1 MKKYPFQKL
10 KARLYLWLIQFS
22 SPIDRDLKFIF
33 AVIIGL
39 IIILFGYLANAQT
52 ITKYYD
58 NSNKIRI
65 EGNTNELKPCFLFF
79 PGGGFMTQNWAI
91 CNTWSSLAINQ
102 GYVSCKVEY
111 SVSFPSLSAAN
122 KGISDGVNALKWVKQ
137 HANEYHID
145 TNRIYLAGTSAGGF
159 VALGIAYQHKQ
170 KVAGVLNGWGGIL
183 NLTYLSQNNVPVY
196 NVSTDYDKTVPID
209 CGNAFGVSCCGSQS
223 INAELILQGIKTD
236 WLVFEGYKHGLLPK
250 DSEYN
255 YRVTTSFLNALT
267 FFK

>member
-1 MKKYPFQKL
+1 MKKEKDWFHEF
-10 KARLYLWLIQFS
+10 LW
-22 SPIDRDLKFIF
+22 
-33 AVIIGL
+33 VII
-39 IIILFGYLANAQT
+39 IIIVCLFLLVIQQFPIQAQT
-52 ITKYYD
+52 YD
-58 NSNKIRI
+58 GKNKIRI
-65 EGNTNELKPCFLFF
+65 EGSTNELKPCFLFF

-91 CNTWSSLAINQ
+91 CNTWSSLAVNQ
-102 GYVSCKVEY
+102 GYVSCKVSY

-170 KVAGVLNGWGGIL
+170 KVAGVLNGWGGVL

-223 INAELILQGIKTD
+223 INAELILEEVKTD
-236 WLVFEGYKHGLLPK
+236 WFVWEGYKHGLLPK

-255 YRVTTSFLNALT
+255 YRVTTSFLNFLT
-267 FFK
+267 FINATTNATPNRR

>member
-1 MKKYPFQKL
+1 MNKL
-10 KARLYLWLIQFS
+10 KARLYLWWVGFS
-22 SPIDRDLKFIF
+22 SPLDRDIKFLLAMIL
-33 AVIIGL
+33 AAIIV
-39 IIILFGYLANAQT
+39 FYATMANCQT

-65 EGNTNELKPCFLFF
+65 EGSTNELKPCFLFF
-79 PGGGFMTQNWAI
+79 PGGGFMSQNWQI
-91 CNTWSSLAINQ
+91 CNSWSSLAVNQ
-102 GYVSCKVEY
+102 GYVSCKVGY

-122 KGISDGVNALKWVKQ
+122 KGIQDGVNALKWVKL

-170 KVAGVLNGWGGIL
+170 KVTGVLNGWGGVL
-183 NLTYLSQNNVPVY
+183 NLTYLYNNNIPVY

-223 INAELILQGIKTD
+223 IYTQLLLLEVKTD
-236 WLVFEGYKHGLLPK
+236 WLVWEGYKHGLLPK
-250 DSEYN
+250 DIEYSF
-255 YRVTTSFLNALT
+255 RVTHSFLNFLT
-267 FFK
+267 FIK